1 MKDTQINTLM
11 DELKR
16 GKKRQQSKK
25 KKKEKTHEAVT
36 LVHPGTFV
44 PLSDRLAFVLLHFK

>member
-1 MKDTQINTLM
+1 MKDTQINTLI

-16 GKKRQQSKK
+16 GKKRGSGIKK
-25 KKKEKTHEAVT
+25 KRKKNHEAVT

-44 PLSDRLAFVLLHFK
+44 PLSDCLAFVLLAF